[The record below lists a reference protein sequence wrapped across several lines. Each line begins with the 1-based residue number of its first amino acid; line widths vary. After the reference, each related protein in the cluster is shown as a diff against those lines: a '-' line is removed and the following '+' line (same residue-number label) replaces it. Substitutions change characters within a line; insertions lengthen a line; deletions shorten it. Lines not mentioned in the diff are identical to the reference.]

1 MKQNQELPQGNQ
13 QIDWSKVHRRI
24 AAAQQSLDANL
35 SASAAQK
42 KKILDERARALA
54 MEAEP
59 DALVEELEVLEFVL
73 AYERYA
79 VESAYIR
86 EVVPFQGLTPLPCTP
101 PFVVGIV
108 QARGQILS
116 VINIKKFLG
125 FPQTGIADLHKIIIL
140 HFENME
146 FGVLADDIIGARR
159 LPTDQLQTSL
169 PALIQMQE
177 AYLKGIT
184 RDRVV
189 VLDARKL
196 LLSKNLLVNQKAS
209 QK

>member
-1 MKQNQELPQGNQ
+1 MKHHQETPHKDQ
-13 QIDWSKVHRRI
+13 QTERSDVARRI
-24 AAAQQSLDANL
+24 DAAAQALDAGL
-35 SASAAQK
+35 TRSAAQK
-42 KKILDERARALA
+42 KKILDERARTLA
-54 MEAEP
+54 REAKIE
-59 DALVEELEVLEFVL
+59 VIEEEMEVLEFVL

-108 QARGQILS
+108 HTRGQIIS

-125 FPQTGIADLHKIIIL
+125 LAQSGIADLHKIIIL
-140 HFENME
+140 HSPSME
-146 FGVLADDIIGARR
+146 FGILADDIIGVRR
-159 LPTDQLQTSL
+159 LSTNQLQSSL
-169 PALIQMQE
+169 LTLTGMQE
-177 AYLKGIT
+177 MYLKGIT

-189 VLDARKL
+189 VLDGEKL
-196 LLSKNLLVNQKAS
+196 LASHSLLVNQKTA